1 LRRPEKH
8 FEELSVNTKL
18 NVKLVGVIAATVL
31 LAGCHSKSETAGD
44 TSSMNG
50 DVSSSQTGSGTAT
63 PGSEADLAQNVGDR
77 VFFELNNSELS
88 QEARQTLDRQ
98 AAWLKRYPSVRVT
111 LEGHCDERGT
121 REYNMALGAR
131 RANAARAYLVAL
143 GVESG
148 RIQTVSYG
156 AERPAVLGTGES
168 VWSQNRRAVTVV
180 AQAGA

>member
-1 LRRPEKH
+1 M
-8 FEELSVNTKL
+8 NTNMKIVGAL
-18 NVKLVGVIAATVL
+18 AVTLLV
-31 LAGCHSKSETAGD
+31 AGCSSKPQTTAQTD
-44 TSSMNG
+44 TSG
-50 DVSSSQTGSGTAT
+50 GIDSSQTGGSAI
-63 PGSEADLAQNVGDR
+63 PGSEEDLKQNVGDR
-77 VFFELNNSELS
+77 VFFELDRSELS

-98 AAWLKRYPSVRVT
+98 AAWLKRYPAVRVT

-143 GVESG
+143 GVQTA

-156 AERPAVLGTGES
+156 AERPAVLGTGEA

-180 AQAGA
+180 AQAGS

>member
-1 LRRPEKH
+1 MNMKIVGALAVT
-8 FEELSVNTKL
+8 L
-18 NVKLVGVIAATVL
+18 LV
-31 LAGCHSKSETAGD
+31 AGCSSKSQTGSQTD
-44 TSSMNG
+44 MTGSG
-50 DVSSSQTGSGTAT
+50 IDSSQTGGSAI
-63 PGSEADLAQNVGDR
+63 PGSEQDLQQNVGDR
-77 VFFELNNSELS
+77 VFFELDRSELS

-98 AAWLKRYPSVRVT
+98 AAWLKKYPAVRVT

-143 GVESG
+143 GIQSA

-156 AERPAVLGTGES
+156 AERPAVLGTGDA

-180 AQAGA
+180 AQAGS

>member
-1 LRRPEKH
+1 MTD
-8 FEELSVNTKL
+8 ST
-18 NVKLVGVIAATVL
+18 
-31 LAGCHSKSETAGD
+31 
-44 TSSMNG
+44 TSS
-50 DVSSSQTGSGTAT
+50 VI
-63 PGSEADLAQNVGDR
+63 PGSEQDLAQNVGDR
-77 VFFELNNSELS
+77 VFFELDHSDLS

-98 AAWLKRYPSVRVT
+98 AAWLKRFPSVSVT

-143 GVESG
+143 GIPTA

>member
-1 LRRPEKH
+1 MNMNMKIVGALAVT
-8 FEELSVNTKL
+8 L
-18 NVKLVGVIAATVL
+18 LV
-31 LAGCHSKSETAGD
+31 AGCSSK
-44 TSSMNG
+44 
-50 DVSSSQTGSGTAT
+50 SQTGAQTDQTGMTDQTQMGGSAI
-63 PGSEADLAQNVGDR
+63 PGSEEDLKKNVGDR
-77 VFFELNNSELS
+77 VFFELDRSELS

-98 AAWLKRYPSVRVT
+98 AAWLKRFPAVRVT

-143 GVESG
+143 GIQSA

-156 AERPAVLGTGES
+156 AERPAVLGTGEA

-180 AQAGA
+180 AQAGS

>member
-1 LRRPEKH
+1 
-8 FEELSVNTKL
+8 VNMNMKIVGALAVTL
-18 NVKLVGVIAATVL
+18 LV
-31 LAGCHSKSETAGD
+31 AGCSSKSQTGSQTD
-44 TSSMNG
+44 MTGSG
-50 DVSSSQTGSGTAT
+50 IDSSQTGGSAI
-63 PGSEADLAQNVGDR
+63 PGSEQDLQQNVGDR
-77 VFFELNNSELS
+77 VFFELDRSELS

-98 AAWLKRYPSVRVT
+98 AAWLKKYPAVRVT

-143 GVESG
+143 GIQSA

-156 AERPAVLGTGES
+156 AERPAVLGTGDA

-180 AQAGA
+180 AQAGS

>member
-1 LRRPEKH
+1 MNMNMKI
-8 FEELSVNTKL
+8 
-18 NVKLVGVIAATVL
+18 VGALAITLAV
-31 LAGCHSKSETAGD
+31 AGCSSK
-44 TSSMNG
+44 N
-50 DVSSSQTGSGTAT
+50 QTGSQTDGAMSANDGSSSTSSSVI
-63 PGSEADLAQNVGDR
+63 PGSEQDLAQNVGDR

-98 AAWLKRYPSVRVT
+98 GAWLKKFPNISVT
-111 LEGHCDERGT
+111 LEGHADERGT

-131 RANAARAYLVAL
+131 RANSARAYLVAL
-143 GVESG
+143 GIPSG

-168 VWSQNRRAVTVV
+168 VWSKNRRAVTVV

>member
-1 LRRPEKH
+1 MQ
-8 FEELSVNTKL
+8 FEEFRSVNMNMKI
-18 NVKLVGVIAATVL
+18 VGALAVTLAV
-31 LAGCHSKSETAGD
+31 AGCSSKP
-44 TSSMNG
+44 
-50 DVSSSQTGSGTAT
+50 QTGPQTEAGGVETTTQTGAI
-63 PGSEADLAQNVGDR
+63 PGSEQDLQQNVGDR
-77 VFFELNNSELS
+77 VFFEFDRSELS

-98 AAWLKRYPSVRVT
+98 AAWLKKYPSVSVT

-143 GVESG
+143 GIQSG

-156 AERPAVLGTGES
+156 AERPAVLGTGEA

-180 AQAGA
+180 AQAGS

>member
-1 LRRPEKH
+1 MNMNMKIVGALAVT
-8 FEELSVNTKL
+8 L
-18 NVKLVGVIAATVL
+18 LV
-31 LAGCHSKSETAGD
+31 AGCASK
-44 TSSMNG
+44 
-50 DVSSSQTGSGTAT
+50 SQTGPQTEGGMVDSTQTGGSVI

-98 AAWLKRYPSVRVT
+98 AAWLKRFPAVRVT

-143 GVESG
+143 GIPTA

>member
-1 LRRPEKH
+1 MNMKI
-8 FEELSVNTKL
+8 
-18 NVKLVGVIAATVL
+18 VGALAVTLAV
-31 LAGCHSKSETAGD
+31 AGCASK
-44 TSSMNG
+44 
-50 DVSSSQTGSGTAT
+50 SQTGPQTDAT
-63 PGSEADLAQNVGDR
+63 GMTDSTTSSVIPGSEQDLAQNVGDR
-77 VFFELNNSELS
+77 VFFELDKSDLS

-98 AAWLKRYPSVRVT
+98 AAWLKRFPAVRVT

-143 GVESG
+143 GIQTA

>member
-1 LRRPEKH
+1 MNMNMNMKIVGALAVT
-8 FEELSVNTKL
+8 L
-18 NVKLVGVIAATVL
+18 LV
-31 LAGCHSKSETAGD
+31 AGCASKSQTTGSQTD
-44 TSSMNG
+44 SSG
-50 DVSSSQTGSGTAT
+50 IDSSQTGSVI
-63 PGSEADLAQNVGDR
+63 PGSEQDLAQNVGDR
-77 VFFELNNSELS
+77 VFFELNTSELS

-98 AAWLKRYPSVRVT
+98 AAWLKRFPAVRVT

-131 RANAARAYLVAL
+131 RANAARSYLVAL
-143 GVESG
+143 GIQTA

-180 AQAGA
+180 AQAGS

>member
-1 LRRPEKH
+1 
-8 FEELSVNTKL
+8 VNMNMKL
-18 NVKLVGVIAATVL
+18 ASALAVTLLV
-31 LAGCHSKSETAGD
+31 AGCSSKP
-44 TSSMNG
+44 
-50 DVSSSQTGSGTAT
+50 QTGPQTDVGTT
-63 PGSEADLAQNVGDR
+63 DSTQMGGSVIPGSEQDLAQNVGDR
-77 VFFELNNSELS
+77 VFFELDRSELS

-98 AAWLKRYPSVRVT
+98 AAWLKRFPAVRVT

-143 GVESG
+143 GIQTA

-156 AERPAVLGTGES
+156 AERPAVLGTGEA

-180 AQAGA
+180 AQAGS

>member
-1 LRRPEKH
+1 ML
-8 FEELSVNTKL
+8 VNMKL
-18 NVKLVGVIAATVL
+18 NMKIVGVVAATVL
-31 LAGCHSKSETAGD
+31 LAGCHSKSETASD
-44 TSSMNG
+44 TTGANSMNG
-50 DVSSSQTGSGTAT
+50 DVSSTGTAI

-77 VFFELNNSELS
+77 VFFDLNNSELS

-98 AAWLKRYPSVRVT
+98 AAWLKRYPTVRVT
-111 LEGHCDERGT
+111 LEGHADERGT

-143 GVESG
+143 GVESA
-148 RIQTVSYG
+148 RVQTVSYG

>member
-1 LRRPEKH
+1 MNMK
-8 FEELSVNTKL
+8 
-18 NVKLVGVIAATVL
+18 NVGALAVTLQV
-31 LAGCHSKSETAGD
+31 AGCSSK
-44 TSSMNG
+44 
-50 DVSSSQTGSGTAT
+50 SQTGPQTETGMVDSTQTGGSAI
-63 PGSEADLAQNVGDR
+63 PGSEQDLQQNVGDR
-77 VFFELNNSELS
+77 VFFELDRSELS

-98 AAWLKRYPSVRVT
+98 AAWLKKYPAVRVT

-143 GVESG
+143 GIQSG

-156 AERPAVLGTGES
+156 AERPAVLGTGEA

-180 AQAGA
+180 AQAGS

>member
-1 LRRPEKH
+1 MNMNMKIVGALAVT
-8 FEELSVNTKL
+8 L
-18 NVKLVGVIAATVL
+18 LV
-31 LAGCHSKSETAGD
+31 AGCSSK
-44 TSSMNG
+44 
-50 DVSSSQTGSGTAT
+50 SQTGPQTETGTT
-63 PGSEADLAQNVGDR
+63 DSTQMGGSVIPGSEQDLAQNVGDR

-98 AAWLKRYPSVRVT
+98 AAWLKRFPAVRVT

-131 RANAARAYLVAL
+131 RANSARAYLVAL
-143 GVESG
+143 GIQTA

-180 AQAGA
+180 AQAGS

>member
-1 LRRPEKH
+1 MNMKI
-8 FEELSVNTKL
+8 
-18 NVKLVGVIAATVL
+18 VGALAVTLAV
-31 LAGCHSKSETAGD
+31 AGCASKPQTGPQTDSSMSD
-44 TSSMNG
+44 TSGGNIN
-50 DVSSSQTGSGTAT
+50 AA
-63 PGSEADLAQNVGDR
+63 PGSEQDLAQNVGDR
-77 VFFELNNSELS
+77 VFFELDHSDLS

-98 AAWLKRYPSVRVT
+98 AAWLKKYPAVRVT

-143 GVESG
+143 GIQTA